1 MSARFR
7 LLALGL
13 LLLAS
18 LGLSRAMA
26 DPVTVRVARPI
37 DIVAL
42 PLLVMQRE
50 HLIERTAEAM
60 GIADIS
66 VTWSTPADSAN
77 GAVNALAAGQVDLAL
92 VDLVPF
98 LVAADGGAGNAAADI
113 RAVAAV
119 VGRPYVLLARK
130 QTIGT
135 IRDFGP
141 GDRIAVPALN
151 VSGPAVMLEMA
162 ASQEW
167 GIEHYN
173 KLDPLVVAQPD
184 AAAADALIS
193 GKGDIDAHFSR
204 TPYADSEL
212 GEPGV
217 HRVMDSFDI
226 AGPHTAAVLAT
237 TMRFRTGNPE
247 LCKAILSALQAAD
260 DYIKNSPGKAAEIFA
275 AAAKEQEIPLEDVSD
290 MIGDP
295 DLAYRAAPAGLTHLI
310 EFLYRIHRLQH
321 RPAAW
326 QVWFLP
332 ESRDL
337 AGN

>member
-1 MSARFR
+1 
-7 LLALGL
+7 
-13 LLLAS
+13 
-18 LGLSRAMA
+18 MA

-37 DIVAL
+37 DLVAL

-60 GIADIS
+60 GLADIS

-77 GAVNALAAGQVDLAL
+77 DAVNALAAGQVDLAL

-141 GDRIAVPALN
+141 GDRIAVPALD

-217 HRVMDSFDI
+217 PPGDGFIRYSRASYRRRFGDDDALPHRQSGIMQGHSFGATGGRRLHQEQPWQSRQDLCRRGKG
-226 AGPHTAAVLAT
+226 AG
-237 TMRFRTGNPE
+237 
-247 LCKAILSALQAAD
+247 D
-260 DYIKNSPGKAAEIFA
+260 
-275 AAAKEQEIPLEDVSD
+275 PLEDVSD

-295 DLAYRAAPAGLTHLI
+295 DLAYRAAPAGLTHLT

-321 RPAAW
+321 RPADW
-326 QVWFLP
+326 QALFLP